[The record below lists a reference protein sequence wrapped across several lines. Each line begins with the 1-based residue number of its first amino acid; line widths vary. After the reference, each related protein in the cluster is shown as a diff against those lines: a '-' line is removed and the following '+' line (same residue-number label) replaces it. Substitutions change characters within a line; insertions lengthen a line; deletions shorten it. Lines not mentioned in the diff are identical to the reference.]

1 MCGYNYYNKDEQSIQ
16 FVLQGAD
23 CEILV
28 KLVDVVSVNAKLDMN
43 FDDFFKNDGPTR
55 FIDNMAAYLGIDP
68 SKIKI
73 AKIVPGSV
81 IIDFVIIPAEKPD
94 TAADE
99 PEPMIVNSQ
108 ETADKVEEAKA
119 SGDTDSPYSNVI
131 SDEITEDEFYE
142 AEKAQ

>member
-1 MCGYNYYNKDEQSIQ
+1 M
-16 FVLQGAD
+16 GAD
-23 CEILV
+23 CELLI

-81 IIDFVIIPAEKPD
+81 IIDFIVIPTEKPD
-94 TAADE
+94 AAADE
-99 PEPMIVNSQ
+99 PEPLIVNSP
-108 ETADKVEEAKA
+108 ETAAKVEEAKS
-119 SGDTDSPYSNVI
+119 SGDTNSPYSNVI
-131 SDEITEDEFYE
+131 SDEATPAESYE
-142 AEKAQ
+142 EEKAQ

>member
-1 MCGYNYYNKDEQSIQ
+1 
-16 FVLQGAD
+16 VLQGAD
-23 CEILV
+23 CELLV

-43 FDDFFKNDGPTR
+43 FDDFFNNDGPTR

-81 IIDFVIIPAEKPD
+81 IIDFVIIPVEKPD

-99 PEPMIVNSQ
+99 PEPVIVNSQ

-119 SGDTDSPYSNVI
+119 SGDTDSPYNNVI
-131 SDEITEDEFYE
+131 SDEIAEDESYE